1 MLFTIEMICK
11 TFAEIDTFDL
21 FNMAYRES
29 IIITYSRLGQMPQI
43 SFDTLALDLKNKR
56 QQRRRTVTSA
66 ASRTEEHNVNKSI
79 SKTISN
85 YFFKPQKIPQAI
97 EERNHYKTLTAKP
110 FFSKNRKLS
119 E

>member
-56 QQRRRTVTSA
+56 
-66 ASRTEEHNVNKSI
+66 
-79 SKTISN
+79 
-85 YFFKPQKIPQAI
+85 
-97 EERNHYKTLTAKP
+97 
-110 FFSKNRKLS
+110 
-119 E
+119 